1 MRLGLSPGGLKLGPA
16 HAAWVDMSRAWW
28 GGSRRRH
35 RQVDL
40 PPGLI
45 RPSPVEPNIIDEVAL
60 EAQLHKL
67 VGDRRKKSIT
77 RRPIVLVLPDLCAR
91 ATLLILDAIPPR
103 RGELETLIRWRLER
117 EALFPMAETRLTWQV
132 LDPRTILT
140 VVIREEI
147 VKQYEAVCEAVGL
160 FAVEVDIATFRLCNL
175 FSKFVPSTESVAWL
189 SLLDDGFTLII
200 FQGGRP
206 SLVRTKVRTYADPA
220 GLLQDVANS
229 LSLHGEGRSQQSP
242 RRLILL
248 SEHVESELV
257 DRMTTDLGI
266 IVIQPGWDDV
276 QHSGWSPGANSQQTG
291 ILAAAAGLIGAA

>member
-1 MRLGLSPGGLKLGPA
+1 MRFGLAPGGLKLGPG

-45 RPSPVEPNIIDEVAL
+45 RPSPVELNIIDEAAL
-60 EAQLHKL
+60 EAELRQLI
-67 VGDRRKKSIT
+67 GDRRKKSMG
-77 RRPIVLVLPDLCAR
+77 RRPVVLVLPDLCVR
-91 ATLLILDAIPPR
+91 ASLLILDAIPPR
-103 RGELETLIRWRLER
+103 RGELETLIRWRLDR
-117 EALFPMAETRLTWQV
+117 DACFPMADTRLTWQV

-140 VVIREEI
+140 VVIREEV

-175 FSKFVPSTESVAWL
+175 FSNFVPATESVAWL

-206 SLVRTKVRTYADPA
+206 SLVRTKARTYGDPE

-229 LSLHGEGRSQQSP
+229 LSLHGEGRSQQPP

-257 DRMTTDLGI
+257 DRMTTELGI
-266 IVIQPGWDDV
+266 IVIQPGWNDV
-276 QHSGWSPGANSQQTG
+276 QRGGWAPGAKSQQTG
-291 ILAAAAGLIGAA
+291 ILTAAAGLIGAA

>member
-1 MRLGLSPGGLKLGPA
+1 MRIGLSPGGLKLGPA

-35 RQVDL
+35 RQFDL
-40 PPGLI
+40 PSGLI
-45 RPSPVEPNIIDEVAL
+45 RPSPVEPNILDEAAL
-60 EAQLHKL
+60 VTQLYML
-67 VGDRRKKSIT
+67 VGDRRKQSIG
-77 RRPIVLVLPDLCAR
+77 RRPIVLVLPDLCVR
-91 ATLLILDAIPPR
+91 TTLLILDAIPPR

-117 EALFPMAETRLTWQV
+117 EASFPMADTRLTWQV

-140 VVIREEI
+140 VVIREEV

-175 FSKFVPSTESVAWL
+175 FSSFVPSTESVAWL

-206 SLVRTKVRTYADPA
+206 SLVRTKVRTYGDPE

-229 LSLHGEGRSQQSP
+229 LSVHGEGRSHQSP
-242 RRLILL
+242 RRLILV

-257 DRMTTDLGI
+257 NRMTTDLGI

-276 QHSGWSPGANSQQTG
+276 QRSGLAPGPSSQQAG